1 MGVRARVGTFNSIL
15 CPEAIAWGLVRGGSQ
30 ALSAGKS
37 PAGVG
42 GELRLTWKP
51 VVVTQA
57 APAGGLRRGRLGAEL
72 GGTER
77 AVTPEKGLP
86 RNTMSF
92 IEAGPP

>member
-1 MGVRARVGTFNSIL
+1 MGSGERWEPG
-15 CPEAIAWGLVRGGSQ
+15 
-30 ALSAGKS
+30 AGKS
-37 PAGVG
+37 PAGVV

-57 APAGGLRRGRLGAEL
+57 APAGGLQRGRLGAEL

>member
-1 MGVRARVGTFNSIL
+1 MGSGERWEPGAECTEVTG
-15 CPEAIAWGLVRGGSQ
+15 RGGRRAQ
-30 ALSAGKS
+30 ADL
-37 PAGVG
+37 
-42 GELRLTWKP
+42 ETCL
-51 VVVTQA
+51 VTQA

-86 RNTMSF
+86 CNTMSF